1 MKLRA
6 LTFSV
11 VLLLSFGINAQTEL
25 ECKTKLSIFHEAVKA
40 KKYDAAYEPW
50 LFVKNNCPDLNL
62 AIYADGEKILKHKI
76 ENSKGE
82 VQLSFVNAML
92 DLWILRNE
100 HFKSDTPQGEFNAK
114 ACQLQYDYKDE
125 LGKTTSELFECFDN
139 AFNSDKETFTHPKS
153 LYTYFS
159 LMVELF
165 DAGKK
170 SSAELFDNYD
180 DVSEK
185 IEVEIQNY
193 SEKLNA
199 LVAKID
205 NGSRLTGSEENKKRA
220 YESYL
225 KNYTLIQNN
234 MNVIA
239 DKRATCENLIPL
251 YTKDFET
258 HQNDSIWL
266 KRSVSR
272 MYHKDCTDDD
282 LYETLV
288 KQYDKVAPSAD
299 TKVYIATL
307 LFKKGKDNE
316 ALEYLEKACELETR
330 PYNKANIL
338 FRIGAILKEK
348 RQYSKA
354 RNYLSEALKLNPS
367 NGKPHLYIASM
378 YADSASDKNCGKDNF
393 HQRAVYWLAAE
404 EAQKASRVDPT
415 LQSSVKAYVES
426 YLAKAPTKEE
436 IFLSGLAGKTLKIGC
451 WINRSIKVPTID

>member
-1 MKLRA
+1 MKLKFI
-6 LTFSV
+6 LFSV
-11 VLLLSFGINAQTEL
+11 VLLLSFSVNAQTEL
-25 ECKTKLSIFHEAVKA
+25 ECKAKLSNFHMTTKS

-76 ENSKGE
+76 ETSKGE
-82 VQLSFVNAML
+82 IQLSYVNAML
-92 DLWILRNE
+92 DLWLLRKE
-100 HFKSDTPQGEFNAK
+100 HFKSDTPQGEFDTK

-125 LGKTTSELFECFDN
+125 LGKTTLELFECFDA
-139 AFNSDKETFTHPKS
+139 AFNVDKATFTHPKS

-165 DAGKK
+165 DANIK
-170 SSAELFDNYD
+170 SSAELFKNYD
-180 DVSEK
+180 EVNEK

-199 LVAKID
+199 LVEKID
-205 NGSRLTGSEENKKRA
+205 NGEDLTTIEENRRRA

-234 MNVIA
+234 MTIIA

-251 YTKDFET
+251 YSKDFEV

-282 LYETLV
+282 LYEKLV

-299 TKVYIATL
+299 TKVYVATV
-307 LFKKGKDNE
+307 LFKKGKDDE
-316 ALEYLEKACELETR
+316 AYKYLEEAYKLETR
-330 PYNKANIL
+330 PYKKANIAL
-338 FRIGAILKEK
+338 RIGTILKEK
-348 RQYSKA
+348 GQYSKA
-354 RNYLSEALKLNPS
+354 RNFLSEALQLNPS
-367 NGKPHLYIASM
+367 NGKPHFYIASM
-378 YADSASDKNCGKDNF
+378 YAESAKNKSCGKDNF

-404 EAQKASRVDPT
+404 EAQKASRIDPT
-415 LQSSVKAYVES
+415 LQSSVKAYVAN

-436 IFLSGLAGKTLKIGC
+436 IFLSGLSGKTIKIQC
-451 WINRSIKVPTID
+451 WINKSIKVPKID